1 MQNFLRRNGIIHQ
14 LQFSTSQNKMAVL
27 RGHLEPFV
35 NEQEPCLWRQ
45 V

>member
-1 MQNFLRRNGIIHQ
+1 
-14 LQFSTSQNKMAVL
+14 MAVL
-27 RGHLEPFV
+27 RGQLEPFV